1 MMCMFSLTISGGL
14 GLDFKHLA
22 VLSYLLFPNKTQ
34 GLYITEGQV
43 GSKPQRRG

>member
-1 MMCMFSLTISGGL
+1 MYMLSLTISGGP
-14 GLDFKHLA
+14 GLEFKHLA
-22 VLSYLLFPNKTQ
+22 VLFYQLFPNKTQ

>member
-1 MMCMFSLTISGGL
+1 MCLLSLTISGGP
-14 GLDFKHLA
+14 GLDFKHLV

-43 GSKPQRRG
+43 GSKPHRRG